1 LTAAIYIEGGV
12 RGMERGIVSAGR
24 DPKTGEERKPR
35 LELVRLAVPRRV
47 YTNTQMDIVAEAIIN
62 IYKIRKKISGL
73 KIVFEPK
80 FLRFFQA
87 RFKTLGSKLIE

>member
-1 LTAAIYIEGGV
+1 
-12 RGMERGIVSAGR
+12 
-24 DPKTGEERKPR
+24 
-35 LELVRLAVPRRV
+35 
-47 YTNTQMDIVAEAIIN
+47 VAEAIIN